1 MILLSCH
8 PLWEFLVHKVKIKNN
23 LIGKE
28 NPTAGWKGEDAA
40 LRSRS
45 CTRFMGV
52 QDVQI
57 FCKLH
62 GKETRV
68 EQSSHW
74 ASVTPYCLAVHL
86 PAGVITTEPWEERFT
101 PWTVRLP
108 SRLACDLL
116 GTITFC
122 CFLNWPCFL
131 PLPSSPLPL
140 SPRLLW
146 GCQYLVVCAGPRK
159 THVCTSEPYWPPD
172 DTSSSRDR

>member
-28 NPTAGWKGEDAA
+28 NPTAGWKGADAA

>member
-1 MILLSCH
+1 
-8 PLWEFLVHKVKIKNN
+8 

-28 NPTAGWKGEDAA
+28 NPTAGWKGADAA

-101 PWTVRLP
+101 P
-108 SRLACDLL
+108 
-116 GTITFC
+116 
-122 CFLNWPCFL
+122 
-131 PLPSSPLPL
+131 
-140 SPRLLW
+140 
-146 GCQYLVVCAGPRK
+146 
-159 THVCTSEPYWPPD
+159 
-172 DTSSSRDR
+172 